1 MQFNLTT
8 GKRGR
13 PAFAKD
19 YGIQE
24 NEEGLISWDWVDE
37 QLLNTRNYWVTTV
50 RSDQRPHAVPVW
62 GVYVNQIVYFGS
74 NRSAQKTKNLQA
86 NPAISLHLESGDDVV
101 IIEGKAEIVTDSED
115 LKQIAIAYH
124 QKHPSYDPDLTFDE
138 NTVIFAVLPK
148 KVFAWT
154 EQNFVNDATSWVF

>member
-37 QLLNTRNYWVTTV
+37 QLLNTRNYWVTSV

-62 GVYVNQIVYFGS
+62 GVYLNQIIHFGS
-74 NRSAQKTKNLQA
+74 SRTAQKTNNLLN

-101 IIEGKAEIVTDSED
+101 IIEGTAKVVTDPED
-115 LKQIAIAYH
+115 LKQIAIVYH
-124 QKHPSYDPDLTFDE
+124 QKYPGYDPELTFDE
-138 NTVIFAVLPK
+138 NTVIFAVLPH

-154 EQNFVNDATSWVF
+154 EQDFVKNATCWVF